1 MTTHY
6 LPHLLPIPALSI
18 TLSAPGERPWL
29 GPMAVILDTG
39 ADMTLMPAQ
48 LLRQLRVHPLGEGRL
63 RGPWGDTHD
72 VTLYLIDVQVSQ
84 LLLPDVQVASDEAAE
99 DVILGRNVLNKLPLF
114 LDGPQQQTEVLDDA
128 TVQRLRARR

>member
-1 MTTHY
+1 
-6 LPHLLPIPALSI
+6 
-18 TLSAPGERPWL
+18 
-29 GPMAVILDTG
+29 
-39 ADMTLMPAQ
+39 
-48 LLRQLRVHPLGEGRL
+48 
-63 RGPWGDTHD
+63 
-72 VTLYLIDVQVSQ
+72 VSQ